1 MALFGITLK
10 KLESIPGD
18 LIHDVFGGGNNNQPQ
33 SAPPTN
39 NGVYQSP
46 ASQAAA
52 AVKPPAVATP
62 PAFNPVLN
70 PPPQQQNQ
78 NKKTNPVTGFLEND
92 IVKPIVQP
100 FVGTA
105 KALAVVPAAIG
116 REIQNKPITDLQQKA
131 FGTTDPGKI
140 AEKIVGNTAGVGL
153 TVAAPGIDSA
163 AENAAAKFLPETAS
177 KVIGTA
183 VPAAGFGA
191 ASGASQGG
199 NAKEVAE
206 SAAIGGALGGA
217 SRLIAPAAKMVGSEV
232 ADRVRSP
239 VSPPEEPTI
248 NAPTATEPKAPKS
261 TAKVKVTTQPTTT
274 ATPTGEGL
282 TIPQGAPLRTAQ
294 AAQKISDLYDNP
306 SISADSSKGLIRK
319 AIGYS
324 RLFSDAGNELQK
336 AMGQDLT
343 EAERIG
349 VRDNLEGVT
358 TQDSIKP
365 KVQAVADISRQLN
378 DKGYDVLDTTHKTP
392 VHRVQQYATR
402 LINST
407 NKPGEANGFGDIK
420 SLFNVHSGFAN
431 NRAVGKFVSSRG
443 DVEYGTKSDLG
454 LTTDKN
460 GNLKKDGVVYKQQ
473 PVSTAELNANS
484 PYNYENDYGRI
495 ANTYHSSVGRVQVGK
510 AAADELASNP
520 EKYGLTKEP
529 LPGYEPIRQV
539 PQLEG
544 YFAPSSAAKDI
555 DAHLGAPPVQSVP
568 ERAFQ
573 ALTRGVI
580 QSIVYNPLFHGRNLN
595 ELAGL
600 AAGKAKGAFG
610 PAQLKMAYAQLADM
624 SPEDRS
630 ALGER
635 MLKAGVV
642 KETYGA
648 DRDTILTKAA
658 DSAGLPHLS
667 KISSAPMAKI
677 DWGIRSSLFHLV
689 TSGDNPLSDEQAA
702 ALVNH
707 FLGDA
712 ESSGPVARNVG
723 LFWHYMKT
731 RVGII
736 KDALQH
742 PDENAGTLVAAAE
755 QAAFLYGTTKAFQ
768 QWTGNKHASLGHP
781 GLFGVANDVKDI
793 VQGQGNAVA
802 TSTMNPVVVAALN
815 QLYGKDLYT
824 GNDISGGK
832 ARLQNAEQTLLSPAQ
847 TVSKVGASKESPA
860 QAGLQALTGITTPHV
875 KGAPA
880 VPNKGPLDFL
890 NQKGAKAVADEGNIH
905 DPTGIQQAELY
916 YNAKDKALQAVAG
929 NPEATDAINAYLD
942 NNTNAQGQS
951 VKKDPQ
957 EALGVANL
965 VAGSPEALK
974 AIQAM
979 EKSQPGHD
987 PMWDLSAKDLKT
999 FMNYE
1004 GSRDETGERTAMELL
1019 DSKFNNGQGLKQFIA
1034 QRAAYYNNSNFQ
1046 GSSLPNPLT
1055 PTFPTFKGQQQTDYQ
1070 TYESQFKNSTD
1081 SKAKAQF
1088 IDSHPDVADALLQLN
1103 NYYNNLNVAQ
1113 GGLPVKG
1120 SVQLTPAQQQ
1130 WYNYYDSLP
1139 SGTGARSAAIKANPT
1154 MWQSISASLA
1164 QSDLI
1169 SLAQQGAI
1177 DQYQGVPFSQTFLK
1191 DAYDAGKYDI
1201 TPNVP
1206 LPSGGMGFAISNG
1219 QSSSSSGS
1227 GSSSSSSSTTS
1238 KIIAEEKANSQARDA
1253 EHAAKAANNAV
1264 KYAQKAAKLK
1274 TPKRL
1279 SVHMKGEKRVSPYRV
1294 KQVSLAP
1301 KAIKKVSLKAPKG
1314 LSHAKLKV

>member
-10 KLESIPGD
+10 KIESLPGELLD
-18 LIHDVFGGGNNNQPQ
+18 DVSGNGGNNNQKQ
-33 SAPPTN
+33 AAPAN

-52 AVKPPAVATP
+52 AVKPTAVARP
-62 PAFNPVLN
+62 PAMNPALN
-70 PPPQQQNQ
+70 PPPQQ

-92 IVKPIVQP
+92 VVKPIVQP
-100 FVGTA
+100 FIGTA
-105 KALAVVPAAIG
+105 KAISVVPAAIA
-116 REIQNKPITDLQQKA
+116 REVQDKPINDLQKKA
-131 FGTTDPGKI
+131 FGTTDPSKI
-140 AEKIVGNTAGVGL
+140 AEKILGNTAGVGL
-153 TVAAPGIDSA
+153 TVAAPGLDSGISDIVARA
-163 AENAAAKFLPETAS
+163 APRVAADTA
-177 KVIGTA
+177 G
-183 VPAAGFGA
+183 AAGVGAGLGA
-191 ASGASQGG
+191 ASTAGQGG
-199 NAKEVAE
+199 NAKQIAE
-206 SAAIGGALGGA
+206 SAGKTAVLGGA
-217 SRLIAPAAKMVGSEV
+217 GRAIFPAAKAFGDALSAKMVGSEV
-232 ADRVRSP
+232 ADRMNNP
-239 VSPPEEPTI
+239 VSP
-248 NAPTATEPKAPKS
+248 TEDIPGSAEKPLTS
-261 TAKVKVTTQPTTT
+261 TAKVKVTTKPTTT
-274 ATPTGEGL
+274 ATPTGTGL
-282 TIPQGAPLRTAQ
+282 TIPEGAPLRTAQ

-324 RLFSDAGNELQK
+324 RLFSDAGNDLQK

-343 EAERIG
+343 DAERIG

-358 TQDSIKP
+358 TNDSIKP

-402 LINST
+402 LVNST
-407 NKPGEANGFGDIK
+407 NKPGEANGFGDLK

-431 NRAVGKFVSSRG
+431 NRAVGKFISSRG
-443 DVEYGTKSDLG
+443 DVEYGTKADLG
-454 LTTDKN
+454 LTPDKN
-460 GNLKKDGVVYKQQ
+460 GNLKKGGVVYKQQ
-473 PVSTAELNANS
+473 PVSTTELNEHS

-495 ANTYHSSVGRVQVGK
+495 ANTYHSSVGRAQVGK
-510 AAADELASNP
+510 AAADELAANP
-520 EKYGLTKEP
+520 EKYGLTKDAK
-529 LPGYEPIRQV
+529 PGYEPVRQV

-544 YFAPSSAAKDI
+544 YFAPKNAANDI
-555 DAHLGAPPVQSVP
+555 DAHLGAPPIQSVP

-635 MLKAGVV
+635 MLKSGVV

-689 TSGDNPLSDEQAA
+689 TSGDNPLPDEQAA

-731 RVGII
+731 RVGIL

-742 PDENAGTLVAAAE
+742 PTENAGTIVAAAE

-793 VQGQGNAVA
+793 VHGQGNAVA

-824 GNDISGGK
+824 GNSIAGGK
-832 ARLQNAEQTLLSPAQ
+832 SRLQNAEQTLLSPAQ

-880 VPNKGPLDFL
+880 VPNKSNPLDFL
-890 NQKGAKAVADEGNIH
+890 NQKGAQASPNEGNIH

-916 YNAKDKALQAVAG
+916 YNAKDKALKAVQG

-942 NNTNAQGQS
+942 DNVNSQGKS

-957 EALGVANL
+957 ESLGVANL

-974 AIQAM
+974 AVQAM
-979 EKSQPGHD
+979 ERSQPNHD
-987 PMWDLSAKDLKT
+987 PMWDLSSKDLKT

-1004 GSRDETGERTAMELL
+1004 GSREETGERSAMEQL
-1019 DSKFNNGQGLKQFIA
+1019 DTKFNNGQGLQKFVA
-1034 QRAAYYNNSNFQ
+1034 ERSNYYNNNNFQ
-1046 GSSLPNPLT
+1046 GTALNNPAT
-1055 PTFPTFKGQQQTDYQ
+1055 PTFPTFKGQQNTDYQ
-1070 TYESQFKNSTD
+1070 TYETQFKGSTD
-1081 SKAKAQF
+1081 SKSKAQF
-1088 IDSHPDVADALLQLN
+1088 IDAHPDVADALLQLN
-1103 NYYNNLNVAQ
+1103 KYYNDLNVAQ
-1113 GGLPVKG
+1113 GGLAVKG
-1120 SVQLTPAQQQ
+1120 TVQLTPAQQQ
-1130 WYNYYDSLP
+1130 WYSYYNSLP
-1139 SGTGARSAAIKANPT
+1139 SGTGARTSAIKANPD

-1164 QSDLI
+1164 QSDLV

-1191 DAYDAGKYDI
+1191 DAYNAGQYDI
-1201 TPNVP
+1201 SPSVP
-1206 LPSGGMGFAISNG
+1206 LPSGGTGYAVSNG
-1219 QSSSSSGS
+1219 QQSSSGS
-1227 GSSSSSSSTTS
+1227 GSGSSSETS
-1238 KIIAEEKANSQARDA
+1238 KIISEEKASSQNRDA
-1253 EHAAKAANNAV
+1253 EHAAKAANNTV
-1264 KYAQKAAKLK
+1264 KYTIKAAKLK

-1279 SVHMKGEKRVSPYRV
+1279 SIHKKGEVRVSPYKV
-1294 KQVSLAP
+1294 GQASLAP
-1301 KAIKKVSLKAPKG
+1301 KAIKKVSLKASKG
-1314 LSHAKLKV
+1314 LSHATLKA